1 MSESANNR
9 ADFPLNQGHF
19 WCQGTCLTLIRL
31 KSNKNHIFIENL
43 VLLLSFIESF
53 QFFSFSN
60 INGWVHWCKNCL
72 CFQSRNAE
80 SDRER
85 YESIKCEL
93 KHRSISIIAD
103 LNQILWSTQIKLFAF
118 GLNHILLHW
127 RKISQSQT
135 FAPRGRRRLSN
146 LTTVQIKIT
155 TLKQIPTVSS
165 WSSTTSYSATNFEFW
180 YLVHSLNYESPVL
193 SSS

>member
-1 MSESANNR
+1 MSESANKR
-9 ADFPLNQGHF
+9 AHFTPDQGNF
-19 WCQGTCLTLIRL
+19 CCQGTCLTLIRL

-60 INGWVHWCKNCL
+60 INGWVHRCKNCL
-72 CFQSRNAE
+72 CWRVSN
-80 SDRER
+80 REMQR
-85 YESIKCEL
+85 VIEKDTAIKCEL

-103 LNQILWSTQIKLFAF
+103 LNQILWSTFKSNSSL
-118 GLNHILLHW
+118 LVNHFLLHW

-146 LTTVQIKIT
+146 LTKVQI
-155 TLKQIPTVSS
+155 
-165 WSSTTSYSATNFEFW
+165 
-180 YLVHSLNYESPVL
+180 
-193 SSS
+193 

>member
-9 ADFPLNQGHF
+9 ADSTPDQGNF

-31 KSNKNHIFIENL
+31 RSNKNHTFIFFCYYLSSNL
-43 VLLLSFIESF
+43 SSSFLFKYQWMSPLVQKLPLLK
-53 QFFSFSN
+53 
-60 INGWVHWCKNCL
+60 G
-72 CFQSRNAE
+72 FQSRNAE
-80 SDRER
+80 SDWER

-146 LTTVQIKIT
+146 LTTGKYFFS
-155 TLKQIPTVSS
+155 L
-165 WSSTTSYSATNFEFW
+165 W
-180 YLVHSLNYESPVL
+180 YFCGF
-193 SSS
+193 